1 MSFKD
6 TTDLAHLAQA
16 LRGLVTAI
24 SVVRSPCDLSVD
36 LITTSRDE
44 LSKVLETW
52 GYKKFA
58 AVSLDHAPE
67 NAIKDGD
74 AEQPTGGESA
84 LGKALPASSTSS
96 AARG

>member
-52 GYKKFA
+52 GYKQFA
-58 AVSLDHAPE
+58 AVSLNPAPE

-74 AEQPTGGESA
+74 AEQPARSKVANDKT
-84 LGKALPASSTSS
+84 PQASPTQA